1 MTYTEARPNRRT
13 LSEIR
18 TTGSEWPCADDIPT
32 VHRTYWGLLDDTEQ
46 PRRTRAS
53 WTSQALARLDRLA
66 NLGPAWDGA
75 AAKAIAPSLIDAVR
89 DFVTSD
95 LIDHTEIK
103 PELVPTL
110 DGGIQLEWHTSD
122 VDLIIECEPSGS
134 ASYYYRD
141 VESDKESEGSL
152 LEAQRNLAA
161 AFVKLGFQA

>member
-1 MTYTEARPNRRT
+1 MTYTEARPNRWT

-18 TTGSEWPCADDIPT
+18 TTGLEWPCAGEIPT
-32 VHRTYWGLLDDTEQ
+32 VHRTYWDRLDDTEQ
-46 PRRTRAS
+46 RRRTRVS

-75 AAKAIAPSLIDAVR
+75 AAKAITPSVIEAVR

-95 LIDHTEIK
+95 LIDHTDIK

-134 ASYYYRD
+134 SSYYYRD
-141 VESDKESEGSL
+141 VETDEESEGSL
-152 LEAQRNLAA
+152 LEEQRSLGA
-161 AFVKLGFQA
+161 AFVKLGYQA